1 MTLFDLRGKK
11 MYVGNQEIA
20 KAYLGGNVFYS
31 LRQSIEPYAYK
42 ETGMLYAYDFTQGS
56 TEPYSTSND
65 VVAFKPV
72 IFNSV
77 TPVYTGTSMNL
88 SAGLLRHQVTIAKA
102 TSFYVSVTFD
112 TVSAKTGTLFYMVT
126 TYDGHIRIEKQVS
139 GKNITFMARYQYS
152 GGSGESKVSPII
164 TTQQTTLDLYI
175 DSGRFAKFWVNG
187 KPVGTFTQ
195 GYPELLS
202 NTYASLYGAV
212 DIYDYK
218 MCLNPDYKLYLNPSS
233 SPFTDAMVL
242 EHYQNIQQRLQTI

>member
-42 ETGMLYAYDFTQGS
+42 QTGMLYAYDFTQGS
-56 TEPYSTSND
+56 TGPYSTSND

-72 IFNSV
+72 IF
-77 TPVYTGTSMNL
+77 TDGPPIYTGTSMNL
-88 SAGLLRHQVTIAKA
+88 SEGLLRHQVTIAKA
-102 TSFYVSVTFD
+102 TSFYVSITFD
-112 TVSAKTGTLFYMVT
+112 TVSAKTGSLFYMVT
-126 TYDGHIRIEKQVS
+126 PYDSHIRIEKQVS

-152 GGSGESKVSPII
+152 GGSGISIVSPII
-164 TTQQTTLDLYI
+164 TTPQTTLDLYI

-187 KPVGTFTQ
+187 KSVGTFSSH
-195 GYPELLS
+195 PELLS
-202 NTYASLYGAV
+202 NTYASIYGAV
-212 DIYDYK
+212 NIYDYK

-233 SPFTDAMVL
+233 SPFTDALVL
-242 EHYQNIQQRLQTI
+242 EQYQNIQQRLQTI

>member
-1 MTLFDLRGKK
+1 MTLIDLQGKALYSGDK
-11 MYVGNQEIA
+11 EVK

-42 ETGMLYAYDFTQGS
+42 QTGMLYAYDFTQGS

-72 IFNSV
+72 IFTNV

-88 SAGLLRHQVTIAKA
+88 SAGLLRHQVTIANA

-126 TYDGHIRIEKQVS
+126 DFESHVRIEKQVS
-139 GKNITFMARYQYS
+139 GNNITFMARYQQG
-152 GGSGESKVSPII
+152 GGSGENKVSPII
-164 TTQQTTLDLYI
+164 TTPQTTLDLYI
-175 DSGRFAKFWVNG
+175 VSGSFAKFWVNG
-187 KPVGTFTQ
+187 KPVGNFSQ
-195 GYPELLS
+195 AYPGLVS
-202 NTYASLYGAV
+202 NTYAGIYGAV

-218 MCLNPDYKLYLNPSS
+218 VCLNPNYKVYLNPSAT
-233 SPFTDAMVL
+233 PETDAIVI
-242 EHYQNIQQRLQTI
+242 EQYQNIQQRLQNI